1 MTKHKAAYLKL
12 PLEHPEQ
19 QSEGNIP
26 LDYRLEDQFPR
37 FPLLTAAALSG
48 CHFCGLLKNAIR
60 DFVSFRGNPVV
71 AISLA
76 YRWSC
81 NKAGDLG
88 LTGLFAYLDVRAGQS
103 LILRFLVDGN
113 ADACSQWLNLDPPL
127 IPDALH
133 TNNLNLLRGDLMQC
147 EQHHE
152 HSFDDASYFLPTRLI
167 DIGLDRDGSLP
178 RLILT
183 STLAKKNVAKY
194 AALSYCW
201 GAPADA
207 ATQFKT
213 EQSTLNDRL
222 AGFSLDE
229 LTSAV
234 RDAVEVTRAL
244 SIPYLWVDALCI
256 IQDSL
261 SDWEKESSAMA
272 DVYQRAYITICTPN
286 SSSCRQGFLERN
298 PDRITV
304 SFRSRLW
311 PVMEGSYNIRTAGI
325 GELRI
330 QESPDIDTTYDETLA
345 DDSAWNR
352 RAWTFQENILS
363 VRQAGF
369 GAFQLCF
376 RCPKNFRSEGGP
388 LQGTGINEL
397 GIAHE
402 LAHGCG
408 KHAVWH
414 EAVEL
419 YVLRDLTR
427 ETDRLPAIS
436 GLARLVGYSHEDYY
450 AGIWRQGLAVGLSWY
465 RNMHDVGSTSDT
477 KNAIVMQ
484 RLGPAARNP
493 SYTAPSWSWATRK
506 QSVTFCFDSDNED
519 YRMEAHSIHASITL
533 KGLNPFGQVENGS
546 LQICGKMIA
555 LPTRIMYESVAD
567 THDFSPYHRRSVYDK
582 SQRVAWVNLDWHFEG
597 SEEGN
602 GDNMLMMLLGSQLHR
617 YEGLNRRTRMG
628 YGIILH
634 SSTIPGKYIRVGA
647 FETDRH
653 GMSLLRRAKFQTVEV
668 I

>member
-1 MTKHKAAYLKL
+1 MPCLVNGLCSRCKVLLLDDQALNGRKAVTKHKAAYLKL
-12 PLEHPEQ
+12 PIEHPEQ
-19 QSEGNIP
+19 QGEGNIP
-26 LDYRLEDQFPR
+26 LDYQLEDQFPR
-37 FPLLTAAALSG
+37 FSRLTAAALSG
-48 CHFCGLLKNAIR
+48 CHFCRLLKDAIGK
-60 DFVSFRGNPVV
+60 F
-71 AISLA
+71 
-76 YRWSC
+76 
-81 NKAGDLG
+81 LG
-88 LTGLFAYLDVRAGQS
+88 
-103 LILRFLVDGN
+103 DGN
-113 ADACSQWLNLDPPL
+113 ADACSQWLNLNPPL
-127 IPDALH
+127 IPNALQ
-133 TNNLNLLRGDLMQC
+133 TNNLNLPREDLMMC

-152 HSFDDASYFLPTRLI
+152 HLFDNVSYFLPTRLI

-183 STLAKKNVAKY
+183 SALAQKKGAKY

-201 GAPADA
+201 GPPADA

-229 LTSAV
+229 LTPAV
-234 RDAVEVTRAL
+234 RDAVEVTRTL

-256 IQDSL
+256 IQDDL

-272 DVYQRAYITICTPN
+272 DVYRRAYITICTPN

-298 PDRITV
+298 PDSITV

-311 PVMEGSYNIRTAGI
+311 PAMEGSYNIRAAGVSDP
-325 GELRI
+325 RA
-330 QESPDIDTTYDETLA
+330 QESPDIDTTYEETLA
-345 DDSAWNR
+345 DVSAWNK
-352 RAWTFQENILS
+352 RAWTFQEDILS
-363 VRQAGF
+363 VRQVGF

-376 RCPKNFRSEGGP
+376 RCPKNYRSEGGP
-388 LQGTGINEL
+388 LQGSGINEL

-402 LAHGCG
+402 LGHALD
-408 KHAVWH
+408 KHTVWF

-450 AGIWRQGLAVGLSWY
+450 AGLWRQGLAAGLSWF
-465 RNMHDVGSTSDT
+465 RNMGVVGSTSDT
-477 KNAIVMQ
+477 KNAILMQ
-484 RLGPAARNP
+484 QHGPASRNP

-506 QSVTFCFDSDNED
+506 QSVRYTFECDHEN
-519 YRMEAHSIHASITL
+519 YRAETRSIHASITL
-533 KGLNPFGQVENGS
+533 KGSNPFGQVENGS

-555 LPTRIMYESVAD
+555 FPARIVYESVAD
-567 THDFSPYHRRSVYDK
+567 TQNFSPFKRRCVYDK
-582 SQRVAWVNLDWHFEG
+582 DQRIAWVNLDWYLE
-597 SEEGN
+597 SNEEEN
-602 GDNMLMMLLGSQLHR
+602 GENMSMLLLGSELQR
-617 YEGLNRRTRMG
+617 YEGLKRRARLG

-634 SSTIPGKYIRVGA
+634 PSTIPGKYIRVGA

-653 GMSLLRRAKFQTVEV
+653 GMSLLRSAKFQTVEV